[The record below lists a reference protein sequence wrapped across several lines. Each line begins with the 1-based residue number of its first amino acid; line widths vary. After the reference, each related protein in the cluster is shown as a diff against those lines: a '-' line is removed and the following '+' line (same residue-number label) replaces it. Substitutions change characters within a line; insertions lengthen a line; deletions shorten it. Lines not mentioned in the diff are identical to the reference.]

1 MANIVLVG
9 GAWLGAWAWRA
20 VTPELRKAGHEVYPV
35 TLTGF
40 GDRAHLGTPA
50 TDLSD
55 HVQDVIAAIEAEEL
69 TDVVLVGHSYA
80 GAVVTVVADRI
91 PDRLAK
97 VIYVAGVTPEHGKSL
112 FEEFAGVE
120 EIMQAMADA
129 EGDGW
134 RIPFISDELL
144 DTYYGEHE
152 LTGEHLAW
160 LRRHVLGVPIATHR
174 EVIKLASP
182 DNSPVRRVF
191 LHCTGDGPARELP
204 DYGRGWVRAE
214 ISTGHWPMAT
224 KPVELAAVL
233 DRLVVA

>member
-20 VTPELRKAGHEVYPV
+20 VTPRLREAGHQVHAV

-40 GDRAHLGTPA
+40 GDRAHLGTPE
-50 TDLSD
+50 TNLSD

-91 PDRLAK
+91 PQRLAK
-97 VIYVAGVTPEHGKSL
+97 VIYVAGVTPRHGQRL
-112 FEEFAGVE
+112 FDLAEGVE

-129 EGDGW
+129 EGQGW
-134 RIPFISDELL
+134 RIPFIGDEIL
-144 DTYYGEHE
+144 DAYYGEHG

-160 LRRHVLGVPIATHR
+160 LRRHAEGVPIATHR
-174 EVIKLASP
+174 EVIELTAP
-182 DNSPVRRVF
+182 DSSPVPRVF
-191 LHCTGDGPARELP
+191 LHCTGDGPAHELP
-204 DYGRGWVRAE
+204 GYGREWVRAE
-214 ISTGHWPMAT
+214 IGTGHWPMAT
-224 KPVELAAVL
+224 KPVELAALL

>member
-9 GAWLGAWAWRA
+9 GAWIGAWAWRA
-20 VTPELRKAGHEVYPV
+20 VTPELRAAGHQVYPL

-40 GDRAHLGTPA
+40 GDRAHLGTPE

-80 GAVVTVVADRI
+80 GSVVTVVADRI
-91 PDRLAK
+91 PERLAK
-97 VIYVAGVTPEHGKSL
+97 VIYVAGVTPEHGKRL
-112 FEEFAGVE
+112 FDLIPGVE

-134 RIPFISDELL
+134 RIPFISDETL
-144 DTYYGEHE
+144 DLYYGEHG
-152 LTGEHLAW
+152 LTGQHLGW
-160 LRRHVLGVPIATHR
+160 LRTHAHGVPIATHR
-174 EVIKLASP
+174 EVIKLATP
-182 DNSPVRRVF
+182 DSSPVPRVF
-191 LHCTGDGPARELP
+191 VHCTGDGPAHELP
-204 DYGRGWVRAE
+204 HYGRDWVRAE
-214 ISTGHWPMAT
+214 IATGHWPMAT
-224 KPVELAAVL
+224 KPVELAALL